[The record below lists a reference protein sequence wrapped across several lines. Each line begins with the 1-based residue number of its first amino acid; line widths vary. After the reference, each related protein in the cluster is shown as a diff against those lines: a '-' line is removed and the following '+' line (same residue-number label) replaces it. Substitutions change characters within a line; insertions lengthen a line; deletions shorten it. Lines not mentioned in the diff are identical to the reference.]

1 MVLPIFAYLLV
12 PIAFFVAFLSF
23 SPDSFQSPKIF
34 RLLILYPTAFILGL
48 FGILGGAGGVVNGYV
63 AALASRQNAFQC
75 VGEDQWGLIG
85 INSLPDWLLSD
96 WILEYFQN
104 FPYCHGNGIVS
115 WESFFLILN
124 CVVLSFL
131 FGAIYIA
138 LRNRWEENF

>member
-12 PIAFFVAFLSF
+12 PIAFFTGLLLLD
-23 SPDSFQSPKIF
+23 PDRFRSPKIF
-34 RLLILYPTAFILGL
+34 RMLILYPTAFILGL

-75 VGEDQWGLIG
+75 VSEDQWGKTG

-104 FPYCHGNGIVS
+104 FPYCNGNGIVS
-115 WESFFLILN
+115 WESFFLTLN
-124 CVVLSFL
+124 FFVFMLL
-131 FGAIYIA
+131 LGAIYIP
-138 LRNRWEENF
+138 LRNLWEEYF